1 LKLRHIIWIVTAVV
15 AIVSMAAGV
24 AVLVNR
30 HLSNNG
36 EQYNYIK
43 CECDSDE
50 D

>member
-1 LKLRHIIWIVTAVV
+1 LKLRYVIWIITAVV

-30 HLSNNG
+30 HFSNNG

>member
-1 LKLRHIIWIVTAVV
+1 LKLRNVIWIVTAVI

-24 AVLVNR
+24 AVLVTR
-30 HLSNNG
+30 HISNNG